1 MVHSQFKKI
10 RIEFIHMNTE
20 VFKENAEVSIVKFNL
35 TVASSKRKNCVKMN
49 WRGVRLNACME
60 WRGLAA

>member
-1 MVHSQFKKI
+1 
-10 RIEFIHMNTE
+10 MNTE
-20 VFKENAEVSIVKFNL
+20 VFKENPEVSIVKFNL